1 MKTKG
6 PCALVK
12 EAVTMLKGS
21 KGTRDEIIEQ
31 ARAMTHGN
39 VDLKALEVAVSKYLT
54 VQPTQISLTPEALK

>member
-1 MKTKG
+1 
-6 PCALVK
+6 
-12 EAVTMLKGS
+12 MLKGS